1 MEEKKILVIGS
12 SNTDMVIKSKH
23 IPHEGETVLGG
34 TFFMNP
40 GGKGANQAVACAR
53 LGGNVTFICKT
64 GNDIFGQQSKQIFEK
79 EKIDTS
85 YVFSD
90 PDEPSGVALIFVDEK
105 AENCISVASGANSLL
120 QPIDLKSAEEA
131 IGQADIVLMQLEIPL
146 ESVEFAAK
154 LAKDKG
160 KKVILNPAPA
170 PALQLTKALL
180 NNIDIIVPNE
190 TESEIISGIKV
201 TDKDSAIEA
210 ARRIHAM
217 GVEKVIITLGSKG
230 ALLFD
235 GEQID
240 FIPAFKVIATD
251 TTAAGDCFCAA
262 LVIAISEGQK
272 LTDAI
277 KFASKAAAIS
287 VTRQGAQSSAPY
299 RTEVDAWDFNT

>member
-1 MEEKKILVIGS
+1 
-12 SNTDMVIKSKH
+12 
-23 IPHEGETVLGG
+23 
-34 TFFMNP
+34 
-40 GGKGANQAVACAR
+40 
-53 LGGNVTFICKT
+53 
-64 GNDIFGQQSKQIFEK
+64 
-79 EKIDTS
+79 
-85 YVFSD
+85 
-90 PDEPSGVALIFVDEK
+90 
-105 AENCISVASGANSLL
+105 
-120 QPIDLKSAEEA
+120 
-131 IGQADIVLMQLEIPL
+131 MQLEIPL

-160 KKVILNPAPA
+160 KTVILNPAPA

-210 ARRIHAM
+210 ARRIHAL

-262 LVIAISEGQK
+262 LSIAISEGQK